1 MASDKFLSGMYLR
14 LENHPEDKKVKRAY
28 FRGIIATTKLYVSDK
43 NIKSREGDSQKKK
56 NTFVTFITLGV
67 SDDKWID
74 IVAWGPRKL
83 AKVHCLEGFGFW
95 EDDSWIRVESM
106 NIDRLTC

>member
-1 MASDKFLSGMYLR
+1 MYLR

-74 IVAWGPRKL
+74 IVAWGPENYPKFTVW
-83 AKVHCLEGFGFW
+83 KGTDFGRT
-95 EDDSWIRVESM
+95 IRGYGL
-106 NIDRLTC
+106 RA